1 MVSIQK
7 NVFLPIFYCFKIL
20 KIAQKSTIYKAKNLK
35 NQKNGKFLLKIIIK
49 TIFLAENFTKILF
62 YLFNFTIKLLV
73 QYIIEFILKKCIIF
87 LKKSLFKML
96 VWSQLLLVQDKIA
109 LVCREFN
116 FLQACFVFKLK
127 LSGMRPP

>member
-96 VWSQLLLVQDKIA
+96 V
-109 LVCREFN
+109 
-116 FLQACFVFKLK
+116 
-127 LSGMRPP
+127 